1 MRLRP
6 QSKAIKLS
14 FGDNRVKLFL
24 VLICK
29 IAFYLC
35 FKRPILLYMIS
46 KFTFYK
52 YSFSILLS
60 FYCCLVSAQNPKN
73 LAGVQ
78 VAFLSDVHLQ
88 DLYGT
93 FSDNAYKG
101 VLNPKTG
108 KYTLLRTMASQ
119 LHSTRIFNENYFA
132 FIAALEDIAKRKI
145 KFVAL
150 PGDYTDDGQP
160 IHVKGI
166 EKILAEYSKKYGIE
180 FFITTGNHDPVGP
193 FAQESGKE
201 DFLGK
206 EGKSQPIYSKEGIYK
221 PNLSIEQPVVV
232 TADIAKMGYLG
243 ITDHLKNFGF
253 YPNKKYKFW
262 ATPFSKYTAEN
273 YSFKKASEAALLSN
287 RVYNVAPGYEVPDV
301 SYVVEPIDGLWL
313 MAIDGNV
320 YIPKKN
326 AGDPKD
332 SKSYAEAS
340 TGYNNVLSNK
350 QHLIKWVEE
359 ISAQAKKQGKTLVA
373 FSHFPMIDFND
384 DASAE
389 IKQLLGP
396 NKWQLNRVPVEEVA
410 QVFGDAGLKI
420 HFGGHMHI
428 NDTGVRKTEKGNTL
442 VNVQTPSL
450 AAYIPAYKLLT
461 IQKDNLVDIQT
472 ITIDNVPGYDAL
484 FDLYKME
491 FQFLESQ
498 QTKDIWNADILKTKN
513 YHDFTDFH
521 LKELVRL
528 RFLKDDWPSNFAS
541 FLLKIS
547 AEDLFLLANINS
559 DKDFDQL
566 LQNKES
572 YKKEWTEAAV
582 KLQKALFENN
592 IKKEDLKWNGQDLLI
607 DFYRFRSADE
617 LALQDVGQERAK
629 EYKVLSK
636 LFLEN
641 TYPETALKKQMKLFL
656 TILGKFMHEVPAD
669 HFTVDLKSGEIKSMK

>member
-1 MRLRP
+1 MILKFTSIYKYP
-6 QSKAIKLS
+6 LA
-14 FGDNRVKLFL
+14 VLF
-24 VLICK
+24 
-29 IAFYLC
+29 F
-35 FKRPILLYMIS
+35 ILLNSTI
-46 KFTFYK
+46 
-52 YSFSILLS
+52 
-60 FYCCLVSAQNPKN
+60 SAQKQKN
-73 LAGVQ
+73 LEGVQ

-88 DLYGT
+88 DLFVT
-93 FSDNAYKG
+93 FSDNDFKG
-101 VLNPKTG
+101 VLNTKTG
-108 KYTLLRTMASQ
+108 KYTLMRTMASQ

-145 KFVAL
+145 KYVAL

-160 IHVKGI
+160 IHIKGL
-166 EKILAEYSKKYGIE
+166 EKILNEYRKKYNIE

-206 EGKSQPIYSKEGIYK
+206 DGKSQPIYSKEGLYK
-221 PNLSIEQPVVV
+221 PNLTIEQPVVI

-243 ITDHLKNFGF
+243 ITDNLKNFGF

-262 ATPFSKYTAEN
+262 ATPFSAYTSQN
-273 YSFKKASEAALLSN
+273 YSFEKASKAALLSN
-287 RVYNVAPGYEVPDV
+287 RVYNVSPGFEVPDV
-301 SYVVEPIDGLWL
+301 SYVVEPVEGLWL

-326 AGDPKD
+326 DGDPKD
-332 SKSYAEAS
+332 PKNYSEAS

-350 QHLIKWVEE
+350 KHLIKWVEE
-359 ISAQAKKQGKTLVA
+359 ISAQAKKQGKTLIA

-410 QVFGDAGLKI
+410 QVFADAGLKI

-428 NDTGVRKTEKGNTL
+428 NDTGTRTTAKGNTL
-442 VNVQTPSL
+442 VNIQTPSL

-461 IQKDNLVDIQT
+461 IKKDNLVDIQT
-472 ITIDNVPGYDAL
+472 ITIDEVPGYDEL

-491 FQFLESQ
+491 YQFLESQ
-498 QTKDIWNADILKTKN
+498 NTKDIWNIDILKTKN

-528 RFLKDDWPSNFAS
+528 RFLKDDWPES
-541 FLLKIS
+541 FKSFILNIS
-547 AEDLFLLANINS
+547 AQDLLVLANIQL
-559 DKDFDQL
+559 DKDFDAIL
-566 LQNKES
+566 KNKENF
-572 YKKEWTEAAV
+572 KKEWTEAESKTD
-582 KLQKALFENN
+582 KLLSENN
-592 IKKEDLKWNGQDLLI
+592 LKRQDFNWTGYDLLV

-617 LALQDVGQERAK
+617 LALVDVGTARAK
-629 EYKVLSK
+629 QYKVLSQLFFENHK
-636 LFLEN
+636 EEASKEKPLQNQMRLFLIIFN
-641 TYPETALKKQMKLFL
+641 
-656 TILGKFMHEVPAD
+656 KFMHEVPAD
-669 HFTVDLKSGEIKSMK
+669 HFSVDLKSGEVKSLN

>member
-1 MRLRP
+1 M
-6 QSKAIKLS
+6 
-14 FGDNRVKLFL
+14 F
-24 VLICK
+24 
-29 IAFYLC
+29 
-35 FKRPILLYMIS
+35 FKFSSSCR
-46 KFTFYK
+46 T
-52 YSFSILLS
+52 SFSILFFILIIPTI
-60 FYCCLVSAQNPKN
+60 SAQKQKD
-73 LAGVQ
+73 LQGVQ

-88 DLYGT
+88 DLFGN
-93 FSDNAYKG
+93 FSDNDFKG
-101 VLNPKTG
+101 VMNTKTG
-108 KYTLLRTMASQ
+108 KYALIRTMVSQ

-145 KFVAL
+145 KYVAL

-160 IHVKGI
+160 IHVRGLK
-166 EKILAEYSKKYGIE
+166 KILDQYQKKYGIE

-206 EGKSQPIYSKEGIYK
+206 EGKSQPIFSKDGMYK
-221 PNLSIEQPVVV
+221 PNMNIEQPVVI

-243 ITDHLKNFGF
+243 ITNDLQNFGF

-262 ATPFSKYTAEN
+262 STPFATYTSQN
-273 YSFKKASEAALLSN
+273 YDFKKAEEASKLTN
-287 RVYNVAPGYEVPDV
+287 RVYNVAPGFEVPDV

-326 AGDPKD
+326 DGDPKD
-332 SKSYAEAS
+332 SKSYSEAS

-350 QHLIKWVEE
+350 KHLIKWVQD
-359 ISAQAKKQGKTLVA
+359 ISAEAKLRGKTLVA

-389 IKQLLGP
+389 IKELLGP

-410 QVFGDAGLKI
+410 QVFADAGLKI

-428 NDTGVRKTEKGNTL
+428 NDTGIRTTEKGNTL
-442 VNVQTPSL
+442 VNIQTPSL

-461 IQKDNLVDIQT
+461 IKKDNLDIQT
-472 ITIDNVPGYDAL
+472 ITIDKVSGFDEL

-491 FQFLESQ
+491 YEFLQSQ
-498 QTKDIWNADILKTKN
+498 NSKDIWNIDILKTKS

-528 RFLKDDWPSNFAS
+528 RFLKDDWPSAFKDFILNVSAKD
-541 FLLKIS
+541 LLV
-547 AEDLFLLANINS
+547 LANMKS
-559 DKDFDQL
+559 DKDFDFILKNKSQFQKEWNEAENKSEQIL
-566 LQNKES
+566 AQNK
-572 YKKEWTEAAV
+572 
-582 KLQKALFENN
+582 L
-592 IKKEDLKWNGQDLLI
+592 KKEDFNWTGNDLLI

-617 LALQDVGQERAK
+617 LALADVGEKRVAT
-629 EYKVLSK
+629 YIVVSK
-636 LFLEN
+636 LLLDSKDEASK
-641 TYPETALKKQMKLFL
+641 PLQKQMKLFFV
-656 TILGKFMHEVPAD
+656 IFNKFMHEVPAD
-669 HFTVDLKSGEIKSMK
+669 HFTVDLKTGEISRKER

>member
-1 MRLRP
+1 M
-6 QSKAIKLS
+6 
-14 FGDNRVKLFL
+14 
-24 VLICK
+24 
-29 IAFYLC
+29 
-35 FKRPILLYMIS
+35 IL
-46 KFTFYK
+46 KFTSLYK
-52 YSFSILLS
+52 YPLAVLFFILINGTI
-60 FYCCLVSAQNPKN
+60 SAQKQKN
-73 LAGVQ
+73 LEGVQ

-88 DLYGT
+88 DLFGT
-93 FSDNAYKG
+93 FSDNDFKG
-101 VLNPKTG
+101 VLNTKTG
-108 KYTLLRTMASQ
+108 KYTLMRTMASQ

-145 KFVAL
+145 KYVAL

-160 IHVKGI
+160 IHVKGL
-166 EKILAEYSKKYGIE
+166 EKILNEYRKKYNIE

-206 EGKSQPIYSKEGIYK
+206 DGKSQPIYSKEGLYK
-221 PNLSIEQPVVV
+221 PNLTIEQPVVI

-243 ITDHLKNFGF
+243 ITDDLKNFGF

-262 ATPFSKYTAEN
+262 ATPFSAYTSQN
-273 YSFKKASEAALLSN
+273 YSFEKASKAALLSN
-287 RVYNVAPGYEVPDV
+287 RVYNVSPGFEVPDV
-301 SYVVEPIDGLWL
+301 SYVVEPVEGLWL

-326 AGDPKD
+326 DGDPKD
-332 SKSYAEAS
+332 PKNYSEAS

-350 QHLIKWVEE
+350 KHLIKWVEE
-359 ISAQAKKQGKTLVA
+359 ISAQAKKQGKTLIA

-410 QVFGDAGLKI
+410 QVFADAGLKI

-428 NDTGVRKTEKGNTL
+428 NDTGTRTTAKGNTL
-442 VNVQTPSL
+442 VNIQTPSL

-461 IQKDNLVDIQT
+461 IKKDNLVDIQT
-472 ITIDNVPGYDAL
+472 ITIDEVPRYDEL

-491 FQFLESQ
+491 YQFLESQ
-498 QTKDIWNADILKTKN
+498 NTKDIWNIDILKTKN

-528 RFLKDDWPSNFAS
+528 RFLKDDWPES
-541 FLLKIS
+541 FKSFILNIS
-547 AEDLFLLANINS
+547 AQDLLVLANIQS
-559 DKDFDQL
+559 DKDFDAIL
-566 LQNKES
+566 KNKENF
-572 YKKEWTEAAV
+572 KKEWTEAESKTD
-582 KLQKALFENN
+582 KLLSQNN
-592 IKKEDLKWNGQDLLI
+592 LKRQDFNWTGYDLLV

-617 LALQDVGQERAK
+617 LALVDVGTARAK
-629 EYKVLSK
+629 QYKVLSQLFFK
-636 LFLEN
+636 NHKEDAPKEKPLQNQMRLFLIIFN
-641 TYPETALKKQMKLFL
+641 
-656 TILGKFMHEVPAD
+656 KFMHEVPAD
-669 HFTVDLKSGEIKSMK
+669 HFSVDLKSGAIKSLN

>member
-1 MRLRP
+1 MF
-6 QSKAIKLS
+6 IKNTYYKKYTSSL
-14 FGDNRVKLFL
+14 FILFL
-24 VLICK
+24 I
-29 IAFYLC
+29 LC
-35 FKRPILLYMIS
+35 NGTI
-46 KFTFYK
+46 
-52 YSFSILLS
+52 
-60 FYCCLVSAQNPKN
+60 SAQKQTK
-73 LAGVQ
+73 LDGVQ

-88 DLYGT
+88 DLFGK
-93 FSDNAYKG
+93 FSDNDYRG

-132 FIAALEDIAKRKI
+132 FIAALDDIAKRKI

-160 IHVKGI
+160 IHVRGL
-166 EKILAEYSKKYGIE
+166 EEILDQYRKKYGIE

-206 EGKSQPIYSKEGIYK
+206 EGKSQPIYSKEGMYK
-221 PNLSIEQPVVV
+221 PNLNIEQPVIV

-243 ITDHLKNFGF
+243 ITEGLKNFGF
-253 YPNKKYKFW
+253 YPDQKYKYW
-262 ATPFSKYTAEN
+262 ATPFSTYNSEN
-273 YSFKKASEAALLSN
+273 YSFEKATEVSKLTN
-287 RVYNVAPGYEVPDV
+287 RVYEVAPGYEVPDV

-320 YIPKKN
+320 YIRKKN
-326 AGDPKD
+326 ATADPKD
-332 SKSYAEAS
+332 PANYSEAS

-350 QHLIKWVEE
+350 KHLIKWVEQ
-359 ISAQAKKQGKTLVA
+359 ISAEAKKQGKTLVA

-389 IKQLLGP
+389 IKELLGP

-410 QVFGDAGLKI
+410 QTFADAGLKI

-428 NDTGVRKTEKGNTL
+428 NDTGIRTTAKGNTL
-442 VNVQTPSL
+442 VNIQTPSL

-461 IQKDNLVDIQT
+461 IKKDNLVDIQT
-472 ITIDNVPGYDAL
+472 ITIDKVKGYNEL

-491 FQFLESQ
+491 YQFLESQ
-498 QTKDIWNADILKTKN
+498 KTKDIWNKAILETKN

-528 RFLKDDWPSNFAS
+528 RFLSDDWPSDFKNF
-541 FLLKIS
+541 FLNIS
-547 AEDLFLLANINS
+547 AQELLVLANIQS
-559 DKDFDQL
+559 DKDFDFIL
-566 LQNKES
+566 KNKES
-572 YKKEWTEAAV
+572 SQKEWAEAE
-582 KLQKALFENN
+582 QKTNKILAQNN
-592 IKKEDLKWNGQDLLI
+592 FKKTDFNWTGYDFLV

-617 LALQDVGQERAK
+617 LALVDVGEKRAAQ
-629 EYKVLSK
+629 YKVLSQMFFENHK
-636 LFLEN
+636 DDTSKEKPFQNQLRLFLVIFN
-641 TYPETALKKQMKLFL
+641 
-656 TILGKFMHEVPAD
+656 KFMHEVPAD
-669 HFTVDLKSGEIKSMK
+669 HFSVDLKTGEIKRLN

>member
-1 MRLRP
+1 M
-6 QSKAIKLS
+6 SAS
-14 FGDNRVKLFL
+14 
-24 VLICK
+24 
-29 IAFYLC
+29 
-35 FKRPILLYMIS
+35 LLMNSPYYKSLKPMNL
-46 KFTFYK
+46 KFTSPLIIVFTIFFNYT
-52 YSFSILLS
+52 I
-60 FYCCLVSAQNPKN
+60 SAQNQKN
-73 LAGVQ
+73 LDGVQ

-88 DLYGT
+88 DLFGS
-93 FSDNAYKG
+93 FSDNDYKG
-101 VLNPKTG
+101 VLNTKTG
-108 KYTLLRTMASQ
+108 KYALIRTMASQ

-145 KFVAL
+145 KYVAL

-160 IHVKGI
+160 IHVRGLK
-166 EKILAEYSKKYGIE
+166 KILDQYQKKYGIE

-206 EGKSQPIYSKEGIYK
+206 EGKSQPIFSKDGMYK
-221 PNLSIEQPVVV
+221 PNMNIEQPVVI

-243 ITDHLKNFGF
+243 ITNDLQNFGF

-262 ATPFSKYTAEN
+262 STPFAGYNSQN
-273 YSFKKASEAALLSN
+273 YSYNKAVEASQLTK
-287 RVYNVAPGYEVPDV
+287 RVYNVAPGFEVPDV

-320 YIPKKN
+320 YIPKKTD
-326 AGDPKD
+326 GDPKD

-350 QHLIKWVEE
+350 KHLIKWVQD
-359 ISAQAKKQGKTLVA
+359 ISAEARLRGKTLVA

-389 IKQLLGP
+389 IKELLGP

-410 QVFGDAGLKI
+410 QVFADAGLKI

-428 NDTGVRKTEKGNTL
+428 NDTGLRTTAKGNTL
-442 VNVQTPSL
+442 VNIQTPSL

-461 IQKDNLVDIQT
+461 IKKDNLVDIQT
-472 ITIDNVPGYDAL
+472 ITIDEVMGFDEL

-491 FQFLESQ
+491 YQFLQSQ
-498 QTKDIWNADILKTKN
+498 NTKDIWNIDILKTKN

-528 RFLKDDWPSNFAS
+528 RFLSDDWPAAFKYFILNVSGKD
-541 FLLKIS
+541 LLV
-547 AEDLFLLANINS
+547 LANIQS
-559 DKDFDQL
+559 DKDFDFIL
-566 LQNKES
+566 KNKAQFQ
-572 YKKEWTEAAV
+572 KEWNEAEI
-582 KLQKALFENN
+582 KSEQILTQNN
-592 IKKEDLKWNGQDLLI
+592 LKKEDFNWTGNDLLI

-617 LALQDVGQERAK
+617 LALVDVGEKRVAA
-629 EYKVLSK
+629 YKVISK
-636 LFLEN
+636 LFLDSKDDASK
-641 TYPETALKKQMKLFL
+641 PLQKQMKLFL
-656 TILGKFMHEVPAD
+656 DIFNKFMHEVPAD
-669 HFTVDLKSGEIKSMK
+669 HFTVDLKTGEVRSVK

>member
-1 MRLRP
+1 MNF
-6 QSKAIKLS
+6 K
-14 FGDNRVKLFL
+14 NTFL
-24 VLICK
+24 
-29 IAFYLC
+29 
-35 FKRPILLYMIS
+35 
-46 KFTFYK
+46 
-52 YSFSILLS
+52 
-60 FYCCLVSAQNPKN
+60 NKN
-73 LAGVQ
+73 LLIFLFFIFFGSTILAQKQLEGVQ

-88 DLYGT
+88 DLFGT
-93 FSDNAYKG
+93 FSDNDYKG

-108 KYTLLRTMASQ
+108 KYVLLRTMASQ

-145 KFVAL
+145 KYVAL

-160 IHVKGI
+160 IHVRGL
-166 EKILAEYSKKYGIE
+166 EKILDQYRKKYKIE

-193 FAQESGKE
+193 FSQESGKE

-206 EGKSQPIYSKEGIYK
+206 EGKSQPIYSKDGLYK
-221 PNLSIEQPVVV
+221 PNLSTELPVVV

-243 ITDHLKNFGF
+243 ITDGLKNFGF

-262 ATPFSKYTAEN
+262 ATPFAAYNSQN
-273 YSFKKASEAALLSN
+273 YSFEKASQAALLSN

-326 AGDPKD
+326 ATADPKD
-332 SKSYAEAS
+332 PQNYSEAS

-350 QHLIKWVEE
+350 KHLIKWVEA
-359 ISAQAKKQGKTLVA
+359 ISAEAKKQGKTLVA

-389 IKQLLGP
+389 IKELLGP

-410 QVFGDAGLKI
+410 QVFADAGLKI

-428 NDTGVRKTEKGNTL
+428 NDTGIRTTEKGNTL
-442 VNVQTPSL
+442 VNIQTPSL

-461 IQKDNLVDIQT
+461 IKKDNLVDIQT
-472 ITIDNVPGYDAL
+472 ITIDDVPRYNEL
-484 FDLYKME
+484 FDLYEME
-491 FQFLESQ
+491 YKFLESQ
-498 QTKDIWNADILKTKN
+498 QTKDIWNIDILKTKN

-528 RFLKDDWPSNFAS
+528 RFLADDWPAGFKNFI
-541 FLLKIS
+541 LNIS
-547 AEDLFLLANINS
+547 AQDLLVLANIQS
-559 DKDFDQL
+559 DKDFDIIL
-566 LQNKES
+566 KDKENF
-572 YKKEWTEAAV
+572 KKEWAEAEDKTA
-582 KLQKALFENN
+582 KYLAQNN
-592 IKKEDLKWNGQDLLI
+592 LKKEDFNWTGYDLLV

-617 LALQDVGQERAK
+617 LALVDVGTARAK
-629 EYKVLSK
+629 QYKVLSQLFFENHK
-636 LFLEN
+636 GDTAKEKPLQNQMRLFLIIFN
-641 TYPETALKKQMKLFL
+641 
-656 TILGKFMHEVPAD
+656 KFMHEVPAD
-669 HFTVDLKSGEIKSMK
+669 HFSVDLKTGEIKSLK

>member
-1 MRLRP
+1 MNL
-6 QSKAIKLS
+6 
-14 FGDNRVKLFL
+14 
-24 VLICK
+24 
-29 IAFYLC
+29 
-35 FKRPILLYMIS
+35 
-46 KFTFYK
+46 KFT
-52 YSFSILLS
+52 SPIIILFIL
-60 FYCCLVSAQNPKN
+60 FFNHTISAQNQKN
-73 LAGVQ
+73 LEGVQ

-88 DLYGT
+88 DLFGS
-93 FSDNAYKG
+93 FSDNDFKG
-101 VLNPKTG
+101 VLNTKTK
-108 KYTLLRTMASQ
+108 KYALIRTMASQ

-145 KFVAL
+145 KYVAL

-160 IHVKGI
+160 IHVRGLQ
-166 EKILAEYSKKYGIE
+166 KILDQYQKKYGIE

-206 EGKSQPIYSKEGIYK
+206 EGKSQPIFSKDGMYK
-221 PNLSIEQPVVV
+221 PNMNIEQPVVI

-243 ITDHLKNFGF
+243 ITEDLKNFGF

-262 ATPFSKYTAEN
+262 ATPFANYTSQN
-273 YSFKKASEAALLSN
+273 YDFKKAEEASKLTN
-287 RVYNVAPGYEVPDV
+287 RVYNVAPGFEVPDV

-320 YIPKKN
+320 YIPKKTD
-326 AGDPKD
+326 GDPKD
-332 SKSYAEAS
+332 PKNYSEAS

-350 QHLIKWVEE
+350 KHLIKWVQD
-359 ISAQAKKQGKTLVA
+359 ISAEAKLRGKTLIA

-389 IKQLLGP
+389 IKELLGP

-410 QVFGDAGLKI
+410 QVFADAGLKI

-428 NDTGVRKTEKGNTL
+428 NDTGLRTTAKGNTL
-442 VNVQTPSL
+442 VNIQTPSL

-472 ITIDNVPGYDAL
+472 ITIDNVPRFDEL

-491 FQFLESQ
+491 YQFLESQ
-498 QTKDIWNADILKTKN
+498 NTKDIWNKAILETKT
-513 YHDFTDFH
+513 YHEFTDFH

-528 RFLKDDWPSNFAS
+528 RFLKDDWSSAFKDFILNVSAQN
-541 FLLKIS
+541 LLV
-547 AEDLFLLANINS
+547 LANIKS
-559 DKDFDQL
+559 AQDFDFIL
-566 LQNKES
+566 KNKS
-572 YKKEWTEAAV
+572 QFQKEWKEAETKSEQILAQDN
-582 KLQKALFENN
+582 L
-592 IKKEDLKWNGQDLLI
+592 KKEDFNWTGNDLLI

-617 LALQDVGQERAK
+617 LAFADVGVERAK
-629 EYKVLSK
+629 QYKVLSN

-641 TYPETALKKQMKLFL
+641 AAASNDTPLQKQMKLFL
-656 TILGKFMHEVPAD
+656 IIFNKFMHEVPAD
-669 HFTVDLKSGEIKSMK
+669 HFTVDLKNGEIRSLK